1 MIAGLGGLMKNNIE
15 PKEEFK
21 AGPMDTVADL
31 VNETSQESF
40 PASDAPSW
48 AMGTGGE
55 GKADPTQ
62 GCAISFLSQER
73 GEIVG
78 VCGEVQPDSK
88 EEYVQPEKE
97 KEAGGEG

>member
-1 MIAGLGGLMKNNIE
+1 MKRNIR
-15 PKEEFK
+15 PKQEFM

-31 VNETSQESF
+31 VNEASQESF

-48 AMGTGGE
+48 AMGTE
-55 GKADPTQ
+55 ERCNADPTQ
-62 GCAISFLSQER
+62 GCAASFLLQER
-73 GEIVG
+73 GEIGG
-78 VCGEVQPDSK
+78 VCAEVEPDSK